1 MNAATVFSLLE
12 KGLAILPI
20 LIAAGENVIDLIN
33 RMRAMAAAQAAGQ
46 SVSDEDLAS
55 LEADLDSAIAKFN
68 EPMA

>member
-46 SVSDEDLAS
+46 SISDEDLAS

>member
-1 MNAATVFSLLE
+1 MNASTVFSLLE

-55 LEADLDSAIAKFN
+55 LEADLDAAIAKFN

>member
-1 MNAATVFSLLE
+1 MNAASVFSLLE

-55 LEADLDSAIAKFN
+55 LEADLDAAIAKFN

>member
-20 LIAAGENVIDLIN
+20 LIAAGENVMGLIE
-33 RMRAMAAAQAAGQ
+33 RLRTLAAAQAAGQ

-55 LEADLDSAIAKFN
+55 LEADLDAAIAKFN

>member
-20 LIAAGENVIDLIN
+20 LIAAGENVFDLIN